1 MDTNNHKR
9 WYDRDET
16 VSYMVQLMEQCDD
29 KLQVECAKII
39 IEKAKEYGVKIA
51 DNELEETVKSFFRR
65 WYDKN
70 KVVQESFEYLRQASF
85 DVQKGIAYTIIEKLQ
100 DL

>member
-1 MDTNNHKR
+1 MENKHKR

-16 VSYMVQLMEQCDD
+16 VSYMVSLMEKCED
-29 KLQVECAKII
+29 KVQVECAKII
-39 IEKAKEYGVKIA
+39 IEKAKEDGVKIA
-51 DNELEETVKSFFRR
+51 DNELEETVKSFVRR

-70 KVVQESFEYLRQASF
+70 KVVQEAFEYLRQSSF